1 MFNSHEDF
9 SAELC
14 FKKISPEEGKTYNE
28 TDEKIRC
35 KQNDNQLYNII
46 KKTFFPFQTYKVL
59 KESLHMF
66 GTKKR
71 INEQCDSI
79 YCAKKQ
85 DNGVYHES
93 KK

>member
-1 MFNSHEDF
+1 MFNSDDNCSTEW
-9 SAELC
+9 C
-14 FKKISPEEGKTYNE
+14 FNKRASEEGKTYNE

-35 KQNDNQLYNII
+35 KQNDNQLYNIL
-46 KKTFFPFQTYKVL
+46 KKTLFPFQTYKVV

-93 KK
+93 KQ